1 MSKKYLGQKTKKKK
15 IKTSGQTS
23 INTSQQTNK
32 KKNIKKH
39 AYTFPHLGCKIDQHK
54 HCGILPSSSSMQM
67 RLNSTDIPVPSLHPS
82 LQLSVI
88 P

>member
-1 MSKKYLGQKTKKKK
+1 MSKKYLEQKTKKKDQNK
-15 IKTSGQTS
+15 RTDFHKHIP
-23 INTSQQTNK
+23 TNK
-32 KKNIKKH
+32 QKKIIKKH